1 MKKIIEGLTFE
12 SRVCKLSMFMSLKL
26 LKLRWKIFFWTM
38 TGRIKK
44 MQSRLQLTLSHGN
57 PENILIVFPL
67 DEPSFRVACYAFR
80 DLGKNNVQ
88 KRKFIF
94 IIREQFRELFH
105 LRIGDSMFIKHSD
118 KDIILSGEKLLL
130 QSLKQ
135 NKFDI
140 IVDLNPK
147 FKLAISR
154 LISLLKSEMKVGF
167 ASDFSDQFYNIQLD
181 ISKSGIM
188 EKGFK
193 QINWILAQ

>member
-94 IIREQFRELFH
+94 IVREQFRELFH